1 MALVSEDCGYS
12 VESVAVHI
20 SLERIL
26 IRTYL
31 PCRVPDLYDVVKPRG
46 FDSLNPHFMQQ
57 MVNRIRFSF

>member
-12 VESVAVHI
+12 VDSVAVHI

-31 PCRVPDLYDVVKPRG
+31 PYRVPDLYDVEAERV
-46 FDSLNPHFMQQ
+46 
-57 MVNRIRFSF
+57 